1 MRLLCVINAHHN
13 FFIIFWLPAF
23 EMIAFVVVILPKGQ
37 FNNQSRKSIVH
48 LLETF
53 KIPINQPLS
62 FVRFFDLF
70 NAFPASFQA
79 ASNYF
84 WTVKHSVPFSPFVPV
99 A

>member
-1 MRLLCVINAHHN
+1 MCLLCVINAHHN

-23 EMIAFVVVILPKGQ
+23 EMIAFVVVVLPKRQ

-53 KIPINQPLS
+53 KIPINQPLPLMG
-62 FVRFFDLF
+62 FFDLF
-70 NAFPASFQA
+70 DAFSASFQA

-84 WTVKHSVPFSPFVPV
+84 RTVNIVFLSRLLFL
-99 A
+99 

>member
-13 FFIIFWLPAF
+13 FFIIFWFPAF
-23 EMIAFVVVILPKGQ
+23 KMIAFVVVVLPKLQ

-53 KIPINQPLS
+53 EIPINQPLPL
-62 FVRFFDLF
+62 VGFFDLF
-70 NAFPASFQA
+70 DAFPASFQT

-84 WTVKHSVPFSPFVPV
+84 WTVKHSVPFSPFVTV